1 METNEAEAKRQSEL
15 LDVQLLD
22 VLAQVE
28 AVLRHGREVQREAL
42 RVRGVPPPVSPK
54 ERIASGIAVRRR
66 VDQMEQDCRVL
77 CGVVGELCVAA
88 RELERLIGASTP

>member
-1 METNEAEAKRQSEL
+1 METNEAQAKRQSEL

-42 RVRGVPPPVSPK
+42 RVRGVPSPVNPQ
-54 ERIASGIAVRRR
+54 ERRAAGTAVRQR
-66 VDQMEQDCRVL
+66 VDQMDKECNVL
-77 CGVVGELCVAA
+77 CGVVRDLSVAA
-88 RELERLIGASTP
+88 KELERLLGATA

>member
-1 METNEAEAKRQSEL
+1 METNEARAKRQSEL

-42 RVRGVPPPVSPK
+42 RVRDVPSPVNPQ
-54 ERIASGIAVRRR
+54 ERRAAGTAVRQR
-66 VDQMEQDCRVL
+66 VDQMDKECNVL
-77 CGVVGELCVAA
+77 CGVVRDLSVAA
-88 RELERLIGASTP
+88 KELERLLGATA